1 MYFFL
6 DTQCIKVWT
15 LYALVYKNVS
25 TRIFYYQVYFIGAY
39 MHWRKKKYIEE
50 IFRNVILDYFI
61 VLKIICMQLF
71 KDLCKSLA
79 IYEVIYVRLSVTR

>member
-39 MHWRKKKYIEE
+39 MHWRKKNTLKKY
-50 IFRNVILDYFI
+50 LDYFI
-61 VLKIICMQLF
+61 VLKIMCMQLF

>member
-25 TRIFYYQVYFIGAY
+25 TRIFYYQVYFIGALK
-39 MHWRKKKYIEE
+39 KKKYIEE

-71 KDLCKSLA
+71 KDLYKSLA